1 MRVFE
6 PSAPERELPALLVFW
21 AYKQNEL
28 FFSRIRIVFLGSA
41 KTGVLRKQ
49 NPGFCAARAAIER
62 LLERFS
68 RFRRPNPVISN
79 GAR

>member
-1 MRVFE
+1 MR
-6 PSAPERELPALLVFW
+6 
-21 AYKQNEL
+21 
-28 FFSRIRIVFLGSA
+28 IIFLGSA

-79 GAR
+79 ETTELIFGCWNSANGEFLLWLARWFCRF

>member
-1 MRVFE
+1 MGSFF
-6 PSAPERELPALLVFW
+6 SAGEE
-21 AYKQNEL
+21 
-28 FFSRIRIVFLGSA
+28 FFSRMRIIFLGSA